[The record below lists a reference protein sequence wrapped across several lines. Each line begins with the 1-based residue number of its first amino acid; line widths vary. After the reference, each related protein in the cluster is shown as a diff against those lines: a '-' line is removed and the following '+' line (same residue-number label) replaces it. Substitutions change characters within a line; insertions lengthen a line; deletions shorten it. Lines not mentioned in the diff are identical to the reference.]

1 MNESYSNAILARCK
15 GQGKDGQGR
24 ERLECR
30 NWPRVILAKPSKKAA
45 VPLRHSLL
53 QEQFACGSQF
63 FAFDR
68 VDLRIG

>member
-1 MNESYSNAILARCK
+1 MKESYSNAISARCK
-15 GQGKDGQGR
+15 EQGR
-24 ERLECR
+24 GGERLECK
-30 NWPRVILAKPSKKAA
+30 NWPTVIFANHNKNAA

-53 QEQFACGSQF
+53 QEQLACGSQF

>member
-1 MNESYSNAILARCK
+1 MNESYSNAISARCK
-15 GQGKDGQGR
+15 GQGAEGNVWSVKT
-24 ERLECR
+24 
-30 NWPRVILAKPSKKAA
+30 WPTVMFAKHNKKAA

-68 VDLRIG
+68 VDLGIG

>member
-15 GQGKDGQGR
+15 GQGN
-24 ERLECR
+24 ERAEECLER
-30 NWPRVILAKPSKKAA
+30 GPTPIFAKHNKKAA
-45 VPLRHSLL
+45 VPLRGSLL

-63 FAFDR
+63 FALDR